1 MGIYYHQ
8 SYSKARG
15 TFNFGDD
22 VNPFLLRKLFDK
34 SIIDSKDICVIGIG
48 TIIND
53 RELSRVDCYQRK
65 IVFSSGVGYGSL
77 DSSRFDETWDF
88 SCVRGPL
95 SAQALGLP
103 EELGISDAGLLIP
116 ELFGISGDKFDKKY
130 PVTFIPHAESD
141 LSSGDGL
148 QDLCVSLG
156 IKYLSPRVEAKK
168 FVNEVS
174 RSSKVIT
181 EAMHGAII
189 ADAVRVPWVPV
200 KFLVHEPFKWKDWC
214 GSVNLPYNVSD
225 LGLEFWDNR
234 RREFSSWK
242 SAWQF
247 YKRRRVKS
255 ALSKVNLSVEPL
267 LSSASIFDQRRIAL
281 WDVVR
286 SINERYTK

>member
-15 TFNFGDD
+15 TCNFGDD
-22 VNPFLLRKLFDK
+22 INPFLLGKLFDE
-34 SIIDSKDICVIGIG
+34 SIIDSKDVCLIGIG

-53 RELSRVDCYQRK
+53 RELSRVDCYPRK
-65 IVFSSGVGYGSL
+65 VVFSSGVGYGSL
-77 DSSRFDETWDF
+77 DSSRFDDTWDF
-88 SCVRGPL
+88 ACVRGPL
-95 SAQALGLP
+95 SAKALDLP
-103 EELGISDAGLLIP
+103 EELAISDAGLLIP
-116 ELFGISGDKFDKKY
+116 ELLAISNEKVDKRY
-130 PVTFIPHAESD
+130 PVTFIPHVESD
-141 LSSGDGL
+141 LSSGNGL
-148 QDLCVSLG
+148 QDLCKSLG
-156 IKYLSPRVEAKK
+156 IKYLSPRVESKE
-168 FVNEVS
+168 FVVEVI

-214 GSVNLPYNVSD
+214 ASVNLPYNVSD

-234 RREFSSWK
+234 RGNFSNFK
-242 SAWQF
+242 NAWQLF
-247 YKRRRVKS
+247 KRSRVEN

-267 LSSASIFDQRRIAL
+267 LSSDSIFEKRKNAL

-286 SINERYTK
+286 LINERYAK